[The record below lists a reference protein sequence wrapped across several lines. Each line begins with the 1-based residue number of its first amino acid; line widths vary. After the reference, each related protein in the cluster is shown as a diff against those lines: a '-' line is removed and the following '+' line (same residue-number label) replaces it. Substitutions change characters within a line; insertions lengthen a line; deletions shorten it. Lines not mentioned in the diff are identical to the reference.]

1 MNANRNV
8 ERGQATR
15 AHIID
20 VAMRLFAVHGYD
32 GTSIEAVL
40 AESGVSRGSLYHHFA
55 GKDVLFL
62 AVLEAVGARL
72 TEQTTIALQ
81 DARDPVDVLRIGAMQ
96 WLKQASDPVVKQIML
111 IDAPAVLGWQRW
123 REMDEQNTLGFIRSA
138 IAYAADMGTVD
149 QRHVDVFAHIVLA
162 AANEIGMMIALA
174 SDSAAARAE
183 AESAL
188 AAFLDRLLGAPGS
201 GS

>member
-1 MNANRNV
+1 
-8 ERGQATR
+8 
-15 AHIID
+15 
-20 VAMRLFAVHGYD
+20 
-32 GTSIEAVL
+32 
-40 AESGVSRGSLYHHFA
+40 
-55 GKDVLFL
+55 
-62 AVLEAVGARL
+62 
-72 TEQTTIALQ
+72 
-81 DARDPVDVLRIGAMQ
+81 MQ

-149 QRHVDVFAHIVLA
+149 QRHVEVFAHIVLA